1 MSWEDYVDE
10 GGSRYGYQDGYID
23 DVPSYETTGV
33 DPDAAIGSGDI
44 DLGWTPAQEA
54 ALQAEYEG
62 LAQFDRPEVMDDG
75 AVVYKQPDGTYIDMY
90 GNKMAADK
98 TYVTGEAPSTIF
110 TPTETQISEFDK
122 WLAKVPDA
130 VKGYFTKKDA
140 AGKDVTDW
148 TKVIQSGLGI
158 ASLTGLNESTR
169 KPSGYQG
176 GVPVVNAYRQQVANT
191 YDPDRRPG
199 SGGRR
204 YFSDVIYAPE
214 AQGATASNLVQ
225 AQADVLERKN
235 AANPANQ
242 KMLVDTSKTAAD
254 IAKTAADIAKSN
266 IYSGTPSMPTPTFD
280 KSKYLPI
287 PAPEGK
293 AEGGLMGMA
302 KGRYLRGETDGME
315 DKIPA
320 TIDKNQPARLS
331 HGEFVIPADVVS
343 HLGNGNSDA
352 GAKHLYKMMDKIRQA
367 RTGTKKQGKQI
378 NAEKFMPKFAKG
390 GIASFQTGGVAAPA
404 GTSGQDQSLASY
416 AGPGVTDYLSRGQA
430 LSKEGYQAYTG
441 PLTAGASDL
450 QNKAFASAGNLNIPT
465 GQMGA
470 FTPSTFGADQAN
482 AYMNPYLQAA
492 LDPVLK
498 EQRRAAEINNL
509 GGMGSLTK
517 AGAFGGGRQAVME
530 SEGLRN
536 LLDLQTKTLGEGYR
550 TAYDKAADQFN
561 KEQGFGLEAQ
571 TAANKYGLDALAK
584 QAGLGA
590 EQRGITAEGIEADRK
605 QFEEEKLDPYKKVE
619 FAQKLY
625 TGLPITAA
633 SYNVPEQNSLQQLLA
648 ALAIAMP
655 DTFGK
660 TKTP

>member
-10 GGSRYGYQDGYID
+10 GGNGYSYQDGYID
-23 DVPSYETTGV
+23 DIPGTTGV
-33 DPDAAIGSGDI
+33 DPGAAMGSGDI
-44 DLGWTPAQEA
+44 DLGWTQAQQD
-54 ALQAEYEG
+54 ALQAEYAG

-75 AVVYKQPDGTYIDMY
+75 AVVYKQADGTYVDMY

-98 TYVTGEAPSTIF
+98 TYVAGESPSTVF
-110 TPTETQISEFDK
+110 TPTQEQTSSFDK
-122 WLAKVPDA
+122 WLSGVPDA
-130 VKGYFTKKDA
+130 VKGYFTKKDS

-148 TKVIQSGLGI
+148 TKVLQSGLGI
-158 ASLTGLNESTR
+158 ASLTGLNASAR

-176 GVPVVNAYRQQVANT
+176 GVPTVSAYRQQVANT

-214 AQGATASNLVQ
+214 AQGATASNLTQ
-225 AQADVLERKN
+225 AQADVLERRN

-242 KMLVDTSKTAAD
+242 KMPVDTSKS
-254 IAKTAADIAKSN
+254 AADIAKSG

-287 PAPEGK
+287 PAPVGK
-293 AEGGLMGMA
+293 AEGGLMEMA

-352 GAKHLYKMMDKIRQA
+352 GAKHLYKMMDKIRHA

-378 NAEKFMPKFAKG
+378 NAEKFMPKYAKG
-390 GIASFQTGGVAAPA
+390 GIASFAVGGITAPA

-416 AGPGVTDYLSRGQA
+416 AGPGISDYLSRGQA

-450 QNKAFASAGNLNIPT
+450 QNKAFTGAGNLNIPT

-482 AYMNPYLQAA
+482 AYMNPYLQSA

-498 EQRRAAEINNL
+498 
-509 GGMGSLTK
+509 
-517 AGAFGGGRQAVME
+517 
-530 SEGLRN
+530 
-536 LLDLQTKTLGEGYR
+536 
-550 TAYDKAADQFN
+550 
-561 KEQGFGLEAQ
+561 
-571 TAANKYGLDALAK
+571 
-584 QAGLGA
+584 
-590 EQRGITAEGIEADRK
+590 
-605 QFEEEKLDPYKKVE
+605 
-619 FAQKLY
+619 
-625 TGLPITAA
+625 
-633 SYNVPEQNSLQQLLA
+633 
-648 ALAIAMP
+648 
-655 DTFGK
+655 
-660 TKTP
+660 

>member
-1 MSWEDYVDE
+1 MSWEDYVDD
-10 GGSRYGYQDGYID
+10 GMGY
-23 DVPSYETTGV
+23 YEDNPNTGA
-33 DPDAAIGSGDI
+33 DPGATIGLIGSDSS
-44 DLGWTPAQEA
+44 LGWTTAQQE

-62 LAQFDRPEVMDDG
+62 LAQFDRPEEQEDG
-75 AVVYKQPDGTYIDMY
+75 SILYKQKDGTYIDMY
-90 GNKMAADK
+90 GGKVTPDK
-98 TYVTGEAPSTIF
+98 TYVAGESPSTVF
-110 TPTETQISEFDK
+110 TPTKEQTSAFDS
-122 WLAKVPDA
+122 WLKGVPDA
-130 VKGYFTKKDA
+130 VKGYFTKKGTGGADE
-140 AGKDVTDW
+140 VDW
-148 TKVIQSGLGI
+148 TKVLQSGLGI
-158 ASLTGLNESTR
+158 ASLTGLNASAR

-176 GVPVVNAYRQQVANT
+176 GVPTVNAYRQQVANT

-204 YFSDVIYAPE
+204 YFSDVIYSPE

-225 AQADVLERKN
+225 AQADALERRN

-242 KMLVDTSKTAAD
+242 KMPVDASKTAAD
-254 IAKTAADIAKSN
+254 IAKSG

-287 PAPEGK
+287 PAPIGK
-293 AEGGLMGMA
+293 AEGGLMEMA

-390 GIASFQTGGVAAPA
+390 GIASFQTGGTTVPA

-416 AGPGVTDYLSRGQA
+416 AGPGITDYLSRGQA

-450 QNKAFASAGNLNIPT
+450 QTKAFTSAGNLNIPT

-482 AYMNPYLQAA
+482 AYMNPYLQSA

-571 TAANKYGLDALAK
+571 TAANKYGLDALTK

-590 EQRGITAEGIEADRK
+590 EQRGITSEGIEADRK

-619 FAQKLY
+619 YAQKLY
-625 TGLPITAA
+625 TGLPIQAS
-633 SYNVPEQNSLQQLLA
+633 SYNVPEQNTMQQLLA

-660 TKTP
+660 STATK

>member
-1 MSWEDYVDE
+1 MSWDDFVDE
-10 GGSRYGYQDGYID
+10 GDSRYTYQDGYID
-23 DVPSYETTGV
+23 DFPNYTSI
-33 DPDAAIGSGDI
+33 DPDAGMGSGDI
-44 DLGWTPAQEA
+44 DLGWTQAQQD

-62 LAQFDRPEVMDDG
+62 LAQFDRPEEQADG
-75 AVVYKQPDGTYIDMY
+75 SFLYKQNDGSYIDMY
-90 GNKMAADK
+90 GNKLTTEQVYKAN
-98 TYVTGEAPSTIF
+98 EAPSTVF
-110 TPTETQISEFDK
+110 APTQEQTSAFDK
-122 WLAKVPDA
+122 WLAGVPDA

-158 ASLTGLNESTR
+158 ASLTGLNASTR

-214 AQGATASNLVQ
+214 AQGATASNLAQ
-225 AQADVLERKN
+225 AQADVLERRN

-242 KMLVDTSKTAAD
+242 KMPVDTSKKAE
-254 IAKTAADIAKSN
+254 DIAKSG
-266 IYSGTPSMPTPTFD
+266 IYSGTPSMPTPSLD
-280 KSKYLPI
+280 KSKYLSI
-287 PAPEGK
+287 PAPVGK
-293 AEGGLMGMA
+293 AEGGLMEMA

-320 TIDKNQPARLS
+320 TIDKDQPARLS

-390 GIASFQTGGVAAPA
+390 GIASFQTGGVTAPA

-416 AGPGVTDYLSRGQA
+416 AGPGITDYLSRGQA

-450 QNKAFASAGNLNIPT
+450 QSKAFTSAGNLNIPT

-482 AYMNPYLQAA
+482 AYMNPYLQSA

-561 KEQGFGLEAQ
+561 KEQGFGLQAQ
-571 TAANKYGLDALAK
+571 TAANQYGLQALTE

-590 EQRGITAEGIEADRK
+590 QQRGITAEGIEADRK

-625 TGLPITAA
+625 SGLPIQAS

>member
-1 MSWEDYVDE
+1 MSWEDYVDD
-10 GGSRYGYQDGYID
+10 GMGYYEDNPNTGADPGATIG
-23 DVPSYETTGV
+23 PSESDY
-33 DPDAAIGSGDI
+33 S
-44 DLGWTPAQEA
+44 LGWTPEQQE

-62 LAQFDRPEVMDDG
+62 LAQFNRPEMMDDG
-75 AVVYKQPDGTYIDMY
+75 AVVYKQNDGTYIDMY

-98 TYVTGEAPSTIF
+98 SYVAGESPSTVF
-110 TPTETQISEFDK
+110 TPTQEQTSAFDK
-122 WLAKVPDA
+122 WLGGVPDA
-130 VKGYFTKKDA
+130 VKGYFTKKDS

-148 TKVIQSGLGI
+148 TKVLQSGLGI
-158 ASLTGLNESTR
+158 ASLTGLNASAR

-176 GVPVVNAYRQQVANT
+176 GVPTVSAYRQQVANT

-214 AQGATASNLVQ
+214 AQGATASNLNQ
-225 AQADVLERKN
+225 AQADVLERRN

-242 KMLVDTSKTAAD
+242 RMPVDTSKTAAD
-254 IAKTAADIAKSN
+254 IAKSG

-287 PAPEGK
+287 PEPVGK
-293 AEGGLMGMA
+293 AEGGLMEMA

-320 TIDKNQPARLS
+320 TIDKDQPARLS

-378 NAEKFMPKFAKG
+378 NAEKFMPKYAKG
-390 GIASFQTGGVAAPA
+390 GIASFAVGGVTAPA

-416 AGPGVTDYLSRGQA
+416 AGPGITDYLSRGQA

-441 PLTAGASDL
+441 PLTAGPSDL
-450 QNKAFASAGNLNIPT
+450 QNKAFTSAGNLNVPT

-482 AYMNPYLQAA
+482 AYMNPYLQSA

-498 EQRRAAEINNL
+498 EQRRQAEINNL

-517 AGAFGGGRQAVME
+517 AGAFGGGRQAIMQ

-550 TAYDKAADQFN
+550 TAYDKASDQFN
-561 KEQGFGLEAQ
+561 KEQGFGLQAQ
-571 TAANKYGLDALAK
+571 TAANQYGLQALQE

-590 EQRGITAEGIEADRK
+590 QQRGITAEGVAADRA

-619 FAQKLY
+619 YAQKLY
-625 TGLPITAA
+625 SGLPITAA
-633 SYNVPEQNSLQQLLA
+633 SYDVTQQNDLQKLLA

-660 TKTP
+660 STATK

>member
-1 MSWEDYVDE
+1 MSWEDYVDD
-10 GGSRYGYQDGYID
+10 GMGYYEDNPNTGADPGATIG
-23 DVPSYETTGV
+23 PSES
-33 DPDAAIGSGDI
+33 DSS
-44 DLGWTPAQEA
+44 LGWTPEQQE

-62 LAQFDRPEVMDDG
+62 LAQFNRPEMMDDG
-75 AVVYKQPDGTYIDMY
+75 AVVYKQNDGTYIDMY

-98 TYVTGEAPSTIF
+98 SYVAGESPSTVF
-110 TPTETQISEFDK
+110 TPTQEQTSAFDK
-122 WLAKVPDA
+122 WLGGVPDA
-130 VKGYFTKKDA
+130 VKGYFTKKDS

-148 TKVIQSGLGI
+148 TKVLQSGLGI
-158 ASLTGLNESTR
+158 ASLTGLNASAR

-214 AQGATASNLVQ
+214 AQGATASNLTQ
-225 AQADVLERKN
+225 AQADVLARRN

-242 KMLVDTSKTAAD
+242 KMPVVTSKTAAD
-254 IAKTAADIAKSN
+254 IAKSG

-287 PAPEGK
+287 PAPVGK
-293 AEGGLMGMA
+293 AEGGLMEMA

-320 TIDKNQPARLS
+320 TIDKDQPARLS

-378 NAEKFMPKFAKG
+378 NAEKFMPKYAKG
-390 GIASFQTGGVAAPA
+390 GIASFAVGGVTAPA

-416 AGPGVTDYLSRGQA
+416 AGPGITDYLSRGQA

-441 PLTAGASDL
+441 PLTAGPSDL
-450 QNKAFASAGNLNIPT
+450 QNKAFASAGNLNVPT

-482 AYMNPYLQAA
+482 AYMNPYLQSA

-498 EQRRAAEINNL
+498 EQRRQAEINNL

-517 AGAFGGGRQAVME
+517 AGAFGGGRQAIME

-561 KEQGFGLEAQ
+561 REQGFGLQAQ
-571 TAANKYGLDALAK
+571 TAANQYGLQALTE

-590 EQRGITAEGIEADRK
+590 QQRGITAEGVAADRA

-619 FAQKLY
+619 YAQKLY
-625 TGLPITAA
+625 SGLPITAA
-633 SYNVPEQNSLQQLLA
+633 SYDVPQQNDLQKLLA

-660 TKTP
+660 STATK

>member
-1 MSWEDYVDE
+1 MSDE
-10 GGSRYGYQDGYID
+10 NWDLMDS
-23 DVPSYETTGV
+23 STTGV
-33 DPDAAIGSGDI
+33 DPDAGIGYYEDSSTTGVDPGAAIVDDGGEAD
-44 DLGWTPAQEA
+44 AQ
-54 ALQAEYEG
+54 
-62 LAQFDRPEVMDDG
+62 AQYDSLIVFSQPEVMDDG
-75 AVVYKQPDGTYIDMY
+75 AVVYKQPDGTYVDMY

-98 TYVTGEAPSTIF
+98 TYMAGEAPSTVF
-110 TPTETQISEFDK
+110 TPTQEQTSAFDK
-122 WLAKVPDA
+122 WLSGVPDA

-158 ASLTGLNESTR
+158 ASLTGLNASTR

-191 YDPDRRPG
+191 YDPNRRPG

-214 AQGATASNLVQ
+214 AQGATASNLAQ
-225 AQADVLERKN
+225 AQADVLERRN

-242 KMLVDTSKTAAD
+242 KMPVDTSKTAAD
-254 IAKTAADIAKSN
+254 IAKSG
-266 IYSGTPSMPTPTFD
+266 IYSGTPSIPTPAYD

-287 PAPEGK
+287 PAPIGK
-293 AEGGLMGMA
+293 AEGGLMEMA
-302 KGRYLRGETDGME
+302 QGRYLRGETDGME

-320 TIDKNQPARLS
+320 TIDKDQPARLS

-404 GTSGQDQSLASY
+404 GTSGQDQNLATW

-450 QNKAFASAGNLNIPT
+450 QGKAFTNAGNLNIPT

-561 KEQGFGLEAQ
+561 KEQGFGLQAQ
-571 TAANKYGLDALAK
+571 TAANQYGLQALTE
-584 QAGLGA
+584 QATLGA
-590 EQRGITAEGIEADRK
+590 QQRGITAEGIEADRK

-625 TGLPITAA
+625 SGLPIQAS
-633 SYNVPEQNSLQQLLA
+633 SYNVPEQNNLQQLLA

>member
-1 MSWEDYVDE
+1 MSWEDYLGDL
-10 GGSRYGYQDGYID
+10 GGGDVAAGEQDQQD
-23 DVPSYETTGV
+23 SLNWP
-33 DPDAAIGSGDI
+33 
-44 DLGWTPAQEA
+44 GWTPEKQA

-62 LAQFDRPEVMDDG
+62 LAKFDRPEEQADG
-75 AVVYKQPDGTYIDMY
+75 SILYKQPNGTYVDMY
-90 GNKMAADK
+90 GNALTSDQVYKLN
-98 TYVTGEAPSTIF
+98 EAPSTTF
-110 TPTETQISEFDK
+110 TPTETQKTAFDT
-122 WLAKVPDA
+122 WLAGVPDA

-158 ASLTGLNESTR
+158 ASLTGLNASTR

-176 GVPVVNAYRQQVANT
+176 GVPVLNSYRQQVANT
-191 YDPDRRPG
+191 YDPNRRPG

-214 AQGATASNLVQ
+214 AQGAAATDLVQ
-225 AQADVLERKN
+225 KQADALERRN
-235 AANPANQ
+235 AANPADQN
-242 KMLVDTSKTAAD
+242 MPVYNY
-254 IAKTAADIAKSN
+254 KTAADIAKSG
-266 IYSGTPSMPTPTFD
+266 IYSGTPSMPTPTYD
-280 KSKYLPI
+280 RSKYLSI
-287 PAPEGK
+287 PAPVGK
-293 AEGGLMGMA
+293 AEGGLMEMA
-302 KGRYLRGETDGME
+302 QGRYLRGETDGME

-320 TIDKNQPARLS
+320 TIDKDQPARLS

-390 GIASFQTGGVAAPA
+390 GIASFQTGGVTAPA
-404 GTSGQDQSLASY
+404 GTSGQDQNLATW

-441 PLTAGASDL
+441 PLTAGESEL
-450 QNKAFASAGNLNIPT
+450 QNKAFTNAGNLNIPT

-498 EQRRAAEINNL
+498 EQRRQAEINNL

-561 KEQGFGLEAQ
+561 KEQNFGLQAQ
-571 TAANKYGLDALAK
+571 TAANQYGLQALTE

-590 EQRGITAEGIEADRK
+590 QQRGITAEGIEADRK

-625 TGLPITAA
+625 SGLPITAG
-633 SYNVPEQNSLQQLLA
+633 SYDVPQQNTLQQLLG

-655 DTFGK
+655 DSFGK
-660 TKTP
+660 TYDASGNPIKKP

>member
-1 MSWEDYVDE
+1 MSWEDYVDD
-10 GGSRYGYQDGYID
+10 GMGYYEDNPNTGADPGATIG
-23 DVPSYETTGV
+23 PSES
-33 DPDAAIGSGDI
+33 DSS
-44 DLGWTPAQEA
+44 LGWTKEQQD

-62 LAQFDRPEVMDDG
+62 LAQFNRPEMMDDG
-75 AVVYKQPDGTYIDMY
+75 AVVYKQNDGTYIDMY

-98 TYVTGEAPSTIF
+98 SYVAGESPSTVF
-110 TPTETQISEFDK
+110 TPTQEQTSAFDK
-122 WLAKVPDA
+122 WLGGVPDA
-130 VKGYFTKKDA
+130 VKGYFTKKDS

-148 TKVIQSGLGI
+148 TKVLQSGLGI
-158 ASLTGLNESTR
+158 ASLTGLNASAR

-176 GVPVVNAYRQQVANT
+176 GVPTVSAYRQQVANT

-214 AQGATASNLVQ
+214 AQGATASNLNQ
-225 AQADVLERKN
+225 AQADVLERRN

-254 IAKTAADIAKSN
+254 IAKSG

-287 PAPEGK
+287 PAPVGK
-293 AEGGLMGMA
+293 AEGGLMEMA

-378 NAEKFMPKFAKG
+378 NAEKFMPKYAKG
-390 GIASFQTGGVAAPA
+390 GIASFAVGGVTAPA

-416 AGPGVTDYLSRGQA
+416 AGPGITDYLSRGQA

-441 PLTAGASDL
+441 PLTAGPSDL
-450 QNKAFASAGNLNIPT
+450 QNKAFTSAGNLNVPT

-482 AYMNPYLQAA
+482 AYMNPYLQSA

-498 EQRRAAEINNL
+498 EQRRQAEINNL

-517 AGAFGGGRQAVME
+517 AGAFGGGRQAIMQ

-550 TAYDKAADQFN
+550 TAYDKASDQFN
-561 KEQGFGLEAQ
+561 KEQGFGLQAQ
-571 TAANKYGLDALAK
+571 TAANQYGLQALQE

-590 EQRGITAEGIEADRK
+590 QQRGITAEGVAADRA

-619 FAQKLY
+619 YAQKLY
-625 TGLPITAA
+625 SGLPITAA
-633 SYNVPEQNSLQQLLA
+633 SYDVTQQNDLQKLLA

-660 TKTP
+660 STATK

>member
-1 MSWEDYVDE
+1 MNWEDYVDE
-10 GGSRYGYQDGYID
+10 GGNGYSYQDGYID
-23 DVPSYETTGV
+23 DIPGTTGV
-33 DPDAAIGSGDI
+33 DPDAAMGSGDI
-44 DLGWTPAQEA
+44 DLGWTQAQQD

-62 LAQFDRPEVMDDG
+62 LAQFDRPEEQEDG
-75 AVVYKQPDGTYIDMY
+75 SILYKQNDGTYIDMY
-90 GNKMAADK
+90 GGKVTADK
-98 TYVTGEAPSTIF
+98 TYVAGQSPSTVF
-110 TPTETQISEFDK
+110 TPTETQKSDFDK
-122 WLAKVPDA
+122 WLSGVPGS
-130 VKGYFTKKDA
+130 VKDYFTKKDS

-148 TKVIQSGLGI
+148 TKVLQSGLGI
-158 ASLTGLNESTR
+158 ASLTGANASTR

-176 GVPVVNAYRQQVANT
+176 GVPTVNAYRQQVANT

-214 AQGATASNLVQ
+214 AQGSTASNLVQ
-225 AQADVLERKN
+225 AQADVLERRN

-242 KMLVDTSKTAAD
+242 KMPVDTSKS
-254 IAKTAADIAKSN
+254 AADIAKSG

-280 KSKYLPI
+280 KSKYLSI
-287 PAPEGK
+287 PAPIGK
-293 AEGGLMGMA
+293 AEGGLMEMA

-320 TIDKNQPARLS
+320 AIDKNQPARLS

-352 GAKHLYKMMDKIRQA
+352 GAKHLYKMMDKIRHA

-378 NAEKFMPKFAKG
+378 NAEKFMPKYAKG
-390 GIASFQTGGVAAPA
+390 GIASFAVGGVTAPA
-404 GTSGQDQSLASY
+404 GTSGQDQNIASY
-416 AGPGVTDYLSRGQA
+416 AGPGITDYLSRGQA

-450 QNKAFASAGNLNIPT
+450 QNKAFTGAGNLNVPT

-482 AYMNPYLQAA
+482 AYMNPYLQSA

-498 EQRRAAEINNL
+498 EQRRQAEINNL

-517 AGAFGGGRQAVME
+517 AGAFGGGRQAIME

-536 LLDLQTKTLGEGYR
+536 LLDAQSKTLGEGYR
-550 TAYDKAADQFN
+550 TAYDKASDQFN
-561 KEQGFGLEAQ
+561 KEQGFGLQAQ
-571 TAANKYGLDALAK
+571 TAANQYGLQALTE
-584 QAGLGA
+584 QATLGGQ
-590 EQRGITAEGIEADRK
+590 QRGITAEGVAADRA

-619 FAQKLY
+619 YAQKLY

-633 SYNVPEQNSLQQLLA
+633 SYDVPQQNDLQKLLA

-660 TKTP
+660 STKT

>member
-1 MSWEDYVDE
+1 MSWEDYVDD
-10 GGSRYGYQDGYID
+10 GMGYYEDNPNTGADPGATIG
-23 DVPSYETTGV
+23 PSESDY
-33 DPDAAIGSGDI
+33 S
-44 DLGWTPAQEA
+44 LGWTPEQQE

-62 LAQFDRPEVMDDG
+62 LAKFDRPEMMDDG
-75 AVVYKQPDGTYIDMY
+75 AVVYKQNDGTYIDMY

-98 TYVTGEAPSTIF
+98 TYAAGESPSTVF
-110 TPTETQISEFDK
+110 TPTQEQTSAFDK
-122 WLAKVPDA
+122 WLGGVPDA
-130 VKGYFTKKDA
+130 VKGYFTKKDS

-148 TKVIQSGLGI
+148 TKVLQSGLGI
-158 ASLTGLNESTR
+158 ASLTGLNASAR

-176 GVPVVNAYRQQVANT
+176 GVPTVSAYRQQVANT

-214 AQGATASNLVQ
+214 AQGATASNLTQ
-225 AQADVLERKN
+225 AQADVLERRN

-242 KMLVDTSKTAAD
+242 KMPVDTSKTAAD
-254 IAKTAADIAKSN
+254 IAKSG

-287 PAPEGK
+287 PAPVGK
-293 AEGGLMGMA
+293 AEGGLMEMA

-320 TIDKNQPARLS
+320 TIDKDQPARLS

-378 NAEKFMPKFAKG
+378 NAEKFMPKYAKG
-390 GIASFQTGGVAAPA
+390 GIASFAVGGVAAPA

-416 AGPGVTDYLSRGQA
+416 AGPGITDYLSRGQA

-441 PLTAGASDL
+441 PLTAGPSDL
-450 QNKAFASAGNLNIPT
+450 QNKAFTSAGNLNVPT

-482 AYMNPYLQAA
+482 AYMNPYLQSA

-498 EQRRAAEINNL
+498 EQRRQAEINNL

-517 AGAFGGGRQAVME
+517 AGAFGGGRQAIMQ

-550 TAYDKAADQFN
+550 TAYDKASDQFN
-561 KEQGFGLEAQ
+561 KEQGFGLQAQ
-571 TAANKYGLDALAK
+571 TAANQYGLQALQE

-590 EQRGITAEGIEADRK
+590 QQRGITAEGVAADRA

-619 FAQKLY
+619 YAQKLY
-625 TGLPITAA
+625 SGLPITAA
-633 SYNVPEQNSLQQLLA
+633 SYDVTQQNDLQKLLA

-660 TKTP
+660 KYDASGNQIKTP

>member
-1 MSWEDYVDE
+1 MNWEDYVDE
-10 GGSRYGYQDGYID
+10 GGNGYSYQDGYID
-23 DVPSYETTGV
+23 DIPGTTGV
-33 DPDAAIGSGDI
+33 DPDAAMGSGDI
-44 DLGWTPAQEA
+44 DLGWTQAQQD

-62 LAQFDRPEVMDDG
+62 LAQFDRPEEQEDG
-75 AVVYKQPDGTYIDMY
+75 SILYKQNDGTYIDMY
-90 GNKMAADK
+90 GGKVTADK
-98 TYVTGEAPSTIF
+98 TYVAGQSPSTVF
-110 TPTETQISEFDK
+110 TPTETQKSDFDK
-122 WLAKVPDA
+122 WLSGVPGS
-130 VKGYFTKKDA
+130 VKDYFTKKDS

-148 TKVIQSGLGI
+148 TKVLQSGLGI
-158 ASLTGLNESTR
+158 ASLTGANASTR

-176 GVPVVNAYRQQVANT
+176 GVPTVNAYRQQVANT

-214 AQGATASNLVQ
+214 AQGSTASNLVQ
-225 AQADVLERKN
+225 AQADVLERRN

-242 KMLVDTSKTAAD
+242 KMPVDTSKS
-254 IAKTAADIAKSN
+254 AADIAKSG

-280 KSKYLPI
+280 KSKYLSI
-287 PAPEGK
+287 PAPIGK
-293 AEGGLMGMA
+293 AEGGLMEMA

-320 TIDKNQPARLS
+320 AIDKNQPARLS

-352 GAKHLYKMMDKIRQA
+352 GAKHLYKMMDKIRHA

-378 NAEKFMPKFAKG
+378 NAEKFMPKYAKG
-390 GIASFQTGGVAAPA
+390 GIASFAVGGVTAPA
-404 GTSGQDQSLASY
+404 GTSGQDQNIASY

-450 QNKAFASAGNLNIPT
+450 QNKAFTGAGNLNVPT

-482 AYMNPYLQAA
+482 AYMNPYLQSA

-498 EQRRAAEINNL
+498 EQRRQAEINNL
-509 GGMGSLTK
+509 SGMGSLTK
-517 AGAFGGGRQAVME
+517 AGAFGGGRQAIME

-536 LLDLQTKTLGEGYR
+536 LLDAQSKTLGEGYR
-550 TAYDKAADQFN
+550 TAYDKASDQFN
-561 KEQGFGLEAQ
+561 KEQGFGLQAQ
-571 TAANKYGLDALAK
+571 TAANQYGLQALTE
-584 QAGLGA
+584 QATLGA
-590 EQRGITAEGIEADRK
+590 QQRGITAEGVAADRA

-619 FAQKLY
+619 YAQKLY

-633 SYNVPEQNSLQQLLA
+633 SYDVPQQNDLQKLLA

-660 TKTP
+660 STKT

>member
-10 GGSRYGYQDGYID
+10 GGNGYSYQDGYID
-23 DVPSYETTGV
+23 DIPGTTGV
-33 DPDAAIGSGDI
+33 DPGAAMGSGDI
-44 DLGWTPAQEA
+44 DLGWTQAQQD
-54 ALQAEYEG
+54 ALQAEYAG

-75 AVVYKQPDGTYIDMY
+75 AVVYKQADGTYVDMY

-98 TYVTGEAPSTIF
+98 TYVAGESPSTVF
-110 TPTETQISEFDK
+110 TPTQEQTSSFDK
-122 WLAKVPDA
+122 WLSGVPDA
-130 VKGYFTKKDA
+130 VKGYFTKKDS

-148 TKVIQSGLGI
+148 TKVLQSGLGI
-158 ASLTGLNESTR
+158 ASLTGLNASAR

-176 GVPVVNAYRQQVANT
+176 GVPSVAAYRDQVANT
-191 YDPDRRPG
+191 YDPNRRPG

-214 AQGATASNLVQ
+214 AQGTAASNLVQ
-225 AQADVLERKN
+225 AQADVLARRN

-242 KMLVDTSKTAAD
+242 TMPVGTSKS
-254 IAKTAADIAKSN
+254 AADIAKSG

-287 PAPEGK
+287 PAPVGK
-293 AEGGLMGMA
+293 AEGGLMEMA

-352 GAKHLYKMMDKIRQA
+352 GAKHLYKMMDKIRHA

-378 NAEKFMPKFAKG
+378 NAEKFMPKYAKG
-390 GIASFQTGGVAAPA
+390 GIASFAVGGVTAPA

-416 AGPGVTDYLSRGQA
+416 AGPGITDYLSRGQA

-441 PLTAGASDL
+441 PLTAGPSDL
-450 QNKAFASAGNLNIPT
+450 QNKAFTSAGNLNVPT

-482 AYMNPYLQAA
+482 AYMNPYLQSA

-498 EQRRAAEINNL
+498 EQRRQAEINNL
-509 GGMGSLTK
+509 SGMGSLTK
-517 AGAFGGGRQAVME
+517 AGAFGGGRQAIME

-550 TAYDKAADQFN
+550 TAYDKASDQFN
-561 KEQGFGLEAQ
+561 KEQGFGLQAQ
-571 TAANKYGLDALAK
+571 TAANQYGLQALQE

-590 EQRGITAEGIEADRK
+590 QQRGITAEGVAADRA

-619 FAQKLY
+619 YAQKLY
-625 TGLPITAA
+625 SGLPITAA
-633 SYNVPEQNSLQQLLA
+633 SYDVPQQNDLQKLLA

-660 TKTP
+660 STATK

>member
-1 MSWEDYVDE
+1 MNWDDFSEE
-10 GGSRYGYQDGYID
+10 GDSRYTYQDGYID
-23 DVPSYETTGV
+23 DFSGYTTGV
-33 DPDAAIGSGDI
+33 DPDATMGTGDI
-44 DLGWTPAQEA
+44 DLGWTQAQQD

-62 LAQFDRPEVMDDG
+62 LAQFDRPEEQADG
-75 AVVYKQPDGTYIDMY
+75 STLYKQKDGSYIDMY
-90 GNKMAADK
+90 GNKLTTEQVYKAN
-98 TYVTGEAPSTIF
+98 EAPSTIF
-110 TPTETQISEFDK
+110 TPTETQKSAFDT
-122 WLAKVPDA
+122 WLSGVPDA
-130 VKGYFTKKDA
+130 VKGYFTKKDS

-148 TKVIQSGLGI
+148 TKVLQSGLGI
-158 ASLTGLNESTR
+158 ASLTNLNASTR

-176 GVPVVNAYRQQVANT
+176 GVPTVNAYRQQVANT

-214 AQGATASNLVQ
+214 AQGSTASNLVQ
-225 AQADVLERKN
+225 AQADVLERRN

-242 KMLVDTSKTAAD
+242 KMPVDTSKTAV
-254 IAKTAADIAKSN
+254 DIAKSG
-266 IYSGTPSMPTPTFD
+266 IYSGTPSMPTPTLD
-280 KSKYLPI
+280 KSKYLSI

-293 AEGGLMGMA
+293 AAGGLMGMA

-390 GIASFQTGGVAAPA
+390 GIASFVAGGTTVPA
-404 GTSGQDQSLASY
+404 GTSGQDQSLATY
-416 AGPGVTDYLSRGQA
+416 AGPGVADYLSRGQA

-450 QNKAFASAGNLNIPT
+450 QNKAFTSAGNLNIPT

-482 AYMNPYLQAA
+482 AYMNPYLQSA

-536 LLDLQTKTLGEGYR
+536 LLDAQSKTLGEGYR
-550 TAYDKAADQFN
+550 TAYDKASDQFN
-561 KEQGFGLEAQ
+561 KEQNFGLQAQ
-571 TAANKYGLDALAK
+571 TAANQYGLQALTE
-584 QAGLGA
+584 QATLGGQ
-590 EQRGITAEGIEADRK
+590 QRGITSEGIEADRK

-619 FAQKLY
+619 YAQKLY
-625 TGLPITAA
+625 SGLPITAS
-633 SYNVPEQNSLQQLLA
+633 SYDTPQQNTMQQLLA

-660 TKTP
+660 TKTG

>member
-1 MSWEDYVDE
+1 MSWDDFVDE
-10 GGSRYGYQDGYID
+10 GDSGYTYQDGYIND
-23 DVPSYETTGV
+23 IPDYTTTGV
-33 DPDAAIGSGDI
+33 DPGAAMGSGDI
-44 DLGWTPAQEA
+44 DLGWTQAQQD

-62 LAQFDRPEVMDDG
+62 LAQFDRPEEQEDG
-75 AVVYKQPDGTYIDMY
+75 SILYKQKDGSYIDMY
-90 GNKMAADK
+90 GGKVTPDK
-98 TYVTGEAPSTIF
+98 TYVAGESPSTVF
-110 TPTETQISEFDK
+110 TPTKAQTTAFDT
-122 WLAKVPDA
+122 WLSKVPDA
-130 VKGYFTKKDA
+130 VKGYFTKKG
-140 AGKDVTDW
+140 AGGADEVDW
-148 TKVIQSGLGI
+148 TKVLQSGLGI
-158 ASLTGLNESTR
+158 ASLTGLNASTR

-176 GVPVVNAYRQQVANT
+176 GVPTVNAYRQQVANT

-214 AQGATASNLVQ
+214 SQGASASNLVQ
-225 AQADVLERKN
+225 EQADILERRN
-235 AANPANQ
+235 AANPANK
-242 KMLVDTSKTAAD
+242 KMPVDTSKTAAD
-254 IAKTAADIAKSN
+254 IAKSG

-280 KSKYLPI
+280 KSKYLSI

-293 AEGGLMGMA
+293 AAGGMA

-390 GIASFQTGGVAAPA
+390 GIASFVAGGTTVPA

-416 AGPGVTDYLSRGQA
+416 AGPGITDYLSRGQA

-450 QNKAFASAGNLNIPT
+450 QTKAFTNAGNLNIPT

-482 AYMNPYLQAA
+482 AYMNPYLQSA

-550 TAYDKAADQFN
+550 TAYDKASDQFN
-561 KEQGFGLEAQ
+561 KEQGFGLQAQ
-571 TAANKYGLDALAK
+571 TAANQYGLQALQE

-590 EQRGITAEGIEADRK
+590 QQRGITSEGIEADRK

-619 FAQKLY
+619 YAQKLY
-625 TGLPITAA
+625 SGLPIQAS
-633 SYNVPEQNSLQQLLA
+633 SYNVPEQNTMQQLLA

-660 TKTP
+660 STKP

>member
-1 MSWEDYVDE
+1 MSWEDYVDD
-10 GGSRYGYQDGYID
+10 GMGYYEDNPNTGADPGATIG
-23 DVPSYETTGV
+23 PSESDY
-33 DPDAAIGSGDI
+33 S
-44 DLGWTPAQEA
+44 LGWTPEQQE

-62 LAQFDRPEVMDDG
+62 LAQFDRPEMMDDG
-75 AVVYKQPDGTYIDMY
+75 AVVYKQDDGTYIDMY

-98 TYVTGEAPSTIF
+98 SYVAGESPSTVF
-110 TPTETQISEFDK
+110 TPTQEQTSAFDK
-122 WLAKVPDA
+122 WLGGVPDA
-130 VKGYFTKKDA
+130 VKGYFTKKDS

-148 TKVIQSGLGI
+148 TKVLQSGLGI
-158 ASLTGLNESTR
+158 ASLTGLNASAR

-176 GVPVVNAYRQQVANT
+176 GVPTVSAYRQQVANT

-214 AQGATASNLVQ
+214 AQGATASNLNQ
-225 AQADVLERKN
+225 AQADVLERRN

-242 KMLVDTSKTAAD
+242 RMPVDASKTAAD
-254 IAKTAADIAKSN
+254 IAKSG

-287 PAPEGK
+287 PAPVGK
-293 AEGGLMGMA
+293 AEGGLMEMA

-320 TIDKNQPARLS
+320 TIDKDQPARLS

-378 NAEKFMPKFAKG
+378 NAEKFMPKYAKG
-390 GIASFQTGGVAAPA
+390 GIASFAVGGVTAPA

-416 AGPGVTDYLSRGQA
+416 AGPGITDYLSRGQA

-441 PLTAGASDL
+441 PLTAGPSDL
-450 QNKAFASAGNLNIPT
+450 QNKAFTSAGNLNVPT

-482 AYMNPYLQAA
+482 AYMNPYLQSA

-498 EQRRAAEINNL
+498 EQRRQAEINNL

-517 AGAFGGGRQAVME
+517 AGAFGGGRQAIMQ

-550 TAYDKAADQFN
+550 TAYDKASDQFN
-561 KEQGFGLEAQ
+561 KEQGFGLQAQ
-571 TAANKYGLDALAK
+571 TAANQYGLQALQE

-590 EQRGITAEGIEADRK
+590 QQRGITAEGVAADRA

-619 FAQKLY
+619 YAQKLY
-625 TGLPITAA
+625 SGLPITAA
-633 SYNVPEQNSLQQLLA
+633 SYDVTQQNDLQKLLA

-660 TKTP
+660 STATK

>member
-1 MSWEDYVDE
+1 MSGWDDYWEDYGDQS
-10 GGSRYGYQDGYID
+10 GNQ
-23 DVPSYETTGV
+23 TTGV
-33 DPDAAIGSGDI
+33 DPGAAI
-44 DLGWTPAQEA
+44 T
-54 ALQAEYEG
+54 
-62 LAQFDRPEVMDDG
+62 DDG
-75 AVVYKQPDGTYIDMY
+75 GEADARAQYESLKVFSQPEEQADGSILYKQPDGTYVDMY
-90 GNKMAADK
+90 GKPMTSQG
-98 TYVTGEAPSTIF
+98 TYKPGEENTSTF
-110 TPTETQISEFDK
+110 TPTETQKSAFDT
-122 WLAKVPDA
+122 WLAGVPDS
-130 VKGYFTKKDA
+130 VKSYFTKKDS

-158 ASLTGLNESTR
+158 ASLTGANASTR

-176 GVPVVNAYRQQVANT
+176 GVPVLNAYRQQVANT
-191 YDPDRRPG
+191 YDPNRRPG

-214 AQGATASNLVQ
+214 AQGSTATDLVQ
-225 AQADVLERKN
+225 KQAEALARKN
-235 AANPANQ
+235 AANPADQN
-242 KMLVDTSKTAAD
+242 MPEHAY
-254 IAKTAADIAKSN
+254 KTAADIAKSG

-280 KSKYLPI
+280 RSKYLPV
-287 PAPEGK
+287 PQPVGK
-293 AEGGLMGMA
+293 AEGGLA
-302 KGRYLRGETDGME
+302 QGRYLRGETDGME

-320 TIDKNQPARLS
+320 TIDKDQPARLS

-378 NAEKFMPKFAKG
+378 NAEKFMPKYAKG
-390 GIASFQTGGVAAPA
+390 GIASFTTGGITAPA
-404 GTSGQDQSLASY
+404 GTSGQDQNLASW

-441 PLTAGASDL
+441 PLTAGESEL
-450 QNKAFASAGNLNIPT
+450 QNKAFTNAGNLNIPT

-561 KEQGFGLEAQ
+561 KEQGLGLQAQ
-571 TAANKYGLDALAK
+571 TAANQYGLQALTE

-590 EQRGITAEGIEADRK
+590 QQRGITAEGVAADK
-605 QFEEEKLDPYKKVE
+605 AQFEEERLDPYKKVE

-625 TGLPITAA
+625 SGLPITAS
-633 SYNVPEQNSLQQLLA
+633 SYDVTQPNTLQQLLA

-655 DTFGK
+655 DSFGK
-660 TKTP
+660 KTP

>member
-1 MSWEDYVDE
+1 MSWDDFVDE
-10 GGSRYGYQDGYID
+10 GDSRYTYQDGYID
-23 DVPSYETTGV
+23 DFPNYTSI
-33 DPDAAIGSGDI
+33 DPDAGMGSGDI
-44 DLGWTPAQEA
+44 DLGWTQAQQD

-62 LAQFDRPEVMDDG
+62 LAQFDRPEEQADG
-75 AVVYKQPDGTYIDMY
+75 SFLYKQNDGSYIDMY
-90 GNKMAADK
+90 GNKLTTEQVYKAN
-98 TYVTGEAPSTIF
+98 EAPSTVF
-110 TPTETQISEFDK
+110 APTQEQTSAFDK
-122 WLAKVPDA
+122 WLAGVPDA

-158 ASLTGLNESTR
+158 ASLTGLNASTR

-214 AQGATASNLVQ
+214 AQGATASNLAQ
-225 AQADVLERKN
+225 AQADVLERRN

-242 KMLVDTSKTAAD
+242 KMPVDTSKKAE
-254 IAKTAADIAKSN
+254 DIAKSG
-266 IYSGTPSMPTPTFD
+266 IYSGTPSMPTPSLD
-280 KSKYLPI
+280 KSKYLSI
-287 PAPEGK
+287 PAPVGK
-293 AEGGLMGMA
+293 AEGGLMEMA

-320 TIDKNQPARLS
+320 TIDKDQPARLS

-404 GTSGQDQSLASY
+404 GTSGQDQNLATW

-450 QNKAFASAGNLNIPT
+450 QNKAFTNAGNLNIPT

-561 KEQGFGLEAQ
+561 KEQGFGLQAQ
-571 TAANKYGLDALAK
+571 TAANQYGLQALTE

-590 EQRGITAEGIEADRK
+590 QQRGITDEGIEADRK

-625 TGLPITAA
+625 SGLPIQAS

>member
-1 MSWEDYVDE
+1 
-10 GGSRYGYQDGYID
+10 
-23 DVPSYETTGV
+23 
-33 DPDAAIGSGDI
+33 
-44 DLGWTPAQEA
+44 
-54 ALQAEYEG
+54 
-62 LAQFDRPEVMDDG
+62 
-75 AVVYKQPDGTYIDMY
+75 
-90 GNKMAADK
+90 
-98 TYVTGEAPSTIF
+98 
-110 TPTETQISEFDK
+110 
-122 WLAKVPDA
+122 
-130 VKGYFTKKDA
+130 
-140 AGKDVTDW
+140 
-148 TKVIQSGLGI
+148 
-158 ASLTGLNESTR
+158 
-169 KPSGYQG
+169 
-176 GVPVVNAYRQQVANT
+176 
-191 YDPDRRPG
+191 
-199 SGGRR
+199 
-204 YFSDVIYAPE
+204 
-214 AQGATASNLVQ
+214 
-225 AQADVLERKN
+225 
-235 AANPANQ
+235 
-242 KMLVDTSKTAAD
+242 
-254 IAKTAADIAKSN
+254 
-266 IYSGTPSMPTPTFD
+266 MPTPTFD
-280 KSKYLPI
+280 RSKYLPVPKASGATTGTSASRVYTGEDLTQKSTDDWMGANGKPLMGGASQPRI
-287 PAPEGK
+287 EEIEPETDSKGNVIKYPGAGDFGDMMFRGYGPEGEPSPEAK
-293 AEGGLMGMA
+293 ARREVEMAAAEKKISAMPSLIDIPGYGSSPGPVKAAYGGLMGMA
-302 KGRYLRGETDGME
+302 QGRYLRGDTDGME

-320 TIDKNQPARLS
+320 TIDKDQPARLS

-378 NAEKFMPKFAKG
+378 NAEKFMPKYAKG
-390 GIASFQTGGVAAPA
+390 GIASFTTGGVTAPA
-404 GTSGQDQSLASY
+404 GTSGQDQNLASW

-441 PLTAGASDL
+441 PLTAGESEL
-450 QNKAFASAGNLNIPT
+450 QNKAFTNAGNLNIPT

-561 KEQGFGLEAQ
+561 KEQGFGLQAQ
-571 TAANKYGLDALAK
+571 TAANQYGLQALTE

-590 EQRGITAEGIEADRK
+590 QQRGITAEGVAADK
-605 QFEEEKLDPYKKVE
+605 AQFEEEKLDPYKKVE

-625 TGLPITAA
+625 SGLPITAS
-633 SYNVPEQNSLQQLLA
+633 SYDVPQQNTLQQLLA

-655 DTFGK
+655 DSFGK
-660 TKTP
+660 TAPK

>member
-1 MSWEDYVDE
+1 MSGWDDYWEDYGDQS
-10 GGSRYGYQDGYID
+10 GNQ
-23 DVPSYETTGV
+23 TTGV
-33 DPDAAIGSGDI
+33 DPGAGMGSGDA
-44 DLGWTPAQEA
+44 DLGWTQARQD

-62 LAQFDRPEVMDDG
+62 LAKFDRPEVLDDG
-75 AVVYKQPDGTYIDMY
+75 SVIYKQPNGTYIDMY
-90 GNKMAADK
+90 GNAMAADK
-98 TYVTGEAPSTIF
+98 SYQPGVSNTTTF
-110 TPTETQISEFDK
+110 TPTETQKSDFDN
-122 WLAKVPDA
+122 WLNTFTGDAKNA
-130 VKGYFTKKDA
+130 IKSYFTKKDA
-140 AGKDVTDW
+140 SGNDVTDW
-148 TKVIQSGLGI
+148 TKVIQGGLGI
-158 ASLTGLNESTR
+158 ASLTGANAPTR

-176 GVPVVNAYRQQVANT
+176 GVPVLNAYRQQVAST
-191 YDPDRRPG
+191 YDPTRRPG

-214 AQGATASNLVQ
+214 AQGATATDLVQ
-225 AQADVLERKN
+225 KQAEALARKN
-235 AANPANQ
+235 AANPADEN
-242 KMLVDTSKTAAD
+242 MPVHDY
-254 IAKTAADIAKSN
+254 KTAADIAKSG
-266 IYSGTPSMPTPTFD
+266 IYSGSPSMTLPAYD

-287 PAPEGK
+287 PNPATTVVGK
-293 AEGGLMGMA
+293 AEGGMA
-302 KGRYLRGETDGME
+302 QGRYLRGDTDGME

-320 TIDKNQPARLS
+320 TIDKDQPARLS

-352 GAKHLYKMMDKIRQA
+352 GAKHLYKMMDKIRHA

-378 NAEKFMPKFAKG
+378 NAEKFMPKYAKG
-390 GIASFQTGGVAAPA
+390 GIASFQTGGVTAPA
-404 GTSGQDQSLASY
+404 GTSGQDQSLATY
-416 AGPGVTDYLSRGQA
+416 AGPGIADYLSRGQA

-441 PLTAGASDL
+441 PLTAGESEL
-450 QNKAFASAGNLNIPT
+450 QKKAFTNAGNLNIPT

-561 KEQGFGLEAQ
+561 KEQGFGLQAQ
-571 TAANKYGLDALAK
+571 TAANQYGLQALTE

-590 EQRGITAEGIEADRK
+590 QQRGITAEGVAADK
-605 QFEEEKLDPYKKVE
+605 AQFEEEKLDPYKKVE

-625 TGLPITAA
+625 SGLPITAA
-633 SYNVPEQNSLQQLLA
+633 SYDVPQQNTLQQLLA

-660 TKTP
+660 STTNTTAATTKP

>member
-1 MSWEDYVDE
+1 MSWEDYVDD
-10 GGSRYGYQDGYID
+10 GMGYYEDNPNTGADPGATIG
-23 DVPSYETTGV
+23 PSES
-33 DPDAAIGSGDI
+33 DSS
-44 DLGWTPAQEA
+44 LGWTKEQQE

-62 LAQFDRPEVMDDG
+62 LAQFNRPEMMDDG
-75 AVVYKQPDGTYIDMY
+75 AVVYKQNDGTYIDMY

-98 TYVTGEAPSTIF
+98 SYVAGESPSTVF
-110 TPTETQISEFDK
+110 TPTQEQTSAFDK
-122 WLAKVPDA
+122 WLGGVPDA
-130 VKGYFTKKDA
+130 VKGYFTKKDS

-148 TKVIQSGLGI
+148 TKVLQSGLGI
-158 ASLTGLNESTR
+158 ASLTGLNASAR

-176 GVPVVNAYRQQVANT
+176 GVPTVSAYRQQVANT

-214 AQGATASNLVQ
+214 AQGANASNLNQ
-225 AQADVLERKN
+225 AQADVLERRN

-254 IAKTAADIAKSN
+254 IAKSG

-287 PAPEGK
+287 PAPVGK
-293 AEGGLMGMA
+293 AEGGLMEMA

-378 NAEKFMPKFAKG
+378 NAEKFMPKYAKG
-390 GIASFQTGGVAAPA
+390 GIASFAVGGVTAPA

-416 AGPGVTDYLSRGQA
+416 AGPGITDYLSRGQA

-441 PLTAGASDL
+441 PLTAGPSDL
-450 QNKAFASAGNLNIPT
+450 QNKAFTSAGNLNVPT

-482 AYMNPYLQAA
+482 AYMNPYLQSA

-498 EQRRAAEINNL
+498 EQRRQAEINNL

-517 AGAFGGGRQAVME
+517 AGAFGGGRQAIMQ

-550 TAYDKAADQFN
+550 TAYDKASDQFN
-561 KEQGFGLEAQ
+561 KEQGFGLQAQ
-571 TAANKYGLDALAK
+571 TAANQYGLQALQE

-590 EQRGITAEGIEADRK
+590 QQRGITAEGVAADRA

-619 FAQKLY
+619 YAQKLY
-625 TGLPITAA
+625 SGLPITAA
-633 SYNVPEQNSLQQLLA
+633 SYDVTQQNDLQKLLA

-660 TKTP
+660 STATK

>member
-1 MSWEDYVDE
+1 MSWEDYVDD
-10 GGSRYGYQDGYID
+10 GMGYYGD
-23 DVPSYETTGV
+23 DSTTGV
-33 DPDAAIGSGDI
+33 DPDAGMGSGDI
-44 DLGWTPAQEA
+44 DLGWTQAQQD

-62 LAQFDRPEVMDDG
+62 LAQFDRPEEQADG
-75 AVVYKQPDGTYIDMY
+75 SLLYKQNDGSYIDMY
-90 GNKMAADK
+90 GNRLTTEQVYKAN
-98 TYVTGEAPSTIF
+98 EAPSTVF
-110 TPTETQISEFDK
+110 TPTETQKSAFDT
-122 WLAKVPDA
+122 WLAGVPDA

-158 ASLTGLNESTR
+158 ASLTGLNASTR

-242 KMLVDTSKTAAD
+242 RMPVDTSKTAAD
-254 IAKTAADIAKSN
+254 IAKSG
-266 IYSGTPSMPTPTFD
+266 IYSGTPSMPTPAFD
-280 KSKYLPI
+280 KAKYLPI
-287 PAPEGK
+287 PAPVGK
-293 AEGGLMGMA
+293 AEGGLMEMA

-320 TIDKNQPARLS
+320 TIDKDQPARLS

-390 GIASFQTGGVAAPA
+390 GIASFQTGGATAPA
-404 GTSGQDQSLASY
+404 GTSGQDQNLATW

-498 EQRRAAEINNL
+498 EQRRTAEINNL

-571 TAANKYGLDALAK
+571 TAANKYGLDALSK

-625 TGLPITAA
+625 SGMPITAA

-660 TKTP
+660 TKPG

>member
-1 MSWEDYVDE
+1 MSWEDYVDD
-10 GGSRYGYQDGYID
+10 GMGYYEDNPNTGADPGATIG
-23 DVPSYETTGV
+23 PSES
-33 DPDAAIGSGDI
+33 DSS
-44 DLGWTPAQEA
+44 LGWTKEQQE

-62 LAQFDRPEVMDDG
+62 LAQFNRPEMMDDG
-75 AVVYKQPDGTYIDMY
+75 AVVYKQDDGTYIDMY

-98 TYVTGEAPSTIF
+98 SYVAGESPSTVF
-110 TPTETQISEFDK
+110 TPTQEQTSAFDK
-122 WLAKVPDA
+122 WLGGVPDA
-130 VKGYFTKKDA
+130 VKGYFTKKDS

-148 TKVIQSGLGI
+148 TKVLQSGLGI
-158 ASLTGLNESTR
+158 ASLTGLNASAR

-176 GVPVVNAYRQQVANT
+176 GVPTVSAYRQQVANT

-214 AQGATASNLVQ
+214 AQGATASNLNQ
-225 AQADVLERKN
+225 AQADVLERRN

-254 IAKTAADIAKSN
+254 IAKSG

-287 PAPEGK
+287 PAPVGK
-293 AEGGLMGMA
+293 AEGGLMEMA

-378 NAEKFMPKFAKG
+378 NAEKFMPKYAKG
-390 GIASFQTGGVAAPA
+390 GIASFAVGGVTAPA

-416 AGPGVTDYLSRGQA
+416 AGPGITDYLSRGQA

-441 PLTAGASDL
+441 PLTAGPSDL
-450 QNKAFASAGNLNIPT
+450 QNKAFTSAGNLNVPT

-482 AYMNPYLQAA
+482 AYMNPYLQSA

-498 EQRRAAEINNL
+498 EQRRQAEINNL

-517 AGAFGGGRQAVME
+517 AGAFGGGRQAIMQ

-550 TAYDKAADQFN
+550 TAYDKASDQFN
-561 KEQGFGLEAQ
+561 KEQGFGLQAQ
-571 TAANKYGLDALAK
+571 TAANQYGLQALQE

-590 EQRGITAEGIEADRK
+590 QQRGITAEGVAADRA

-619 FAQKLY
+619 YAQKLY
-625 TGLPITAA
+625 SGLPITAA
-633 SYNVPEQNSLQQLLA
+633 SYDVTQQNDLQKLLA

-660 TKTP
+660 STATK